1 MTYIQREM
9 EKLGRDLCAD
19 PRPAR
24 EAEMYAAQQ
33 ALAWVLDPQI
43 AMSPYDLL
51 TR

>member
-1 MTYIQREM
+1 MGFVEREM
-9 EKLGRDLCAD
+9 QRLGRDLCAD

-33 ALAWVLDPQI
+33 ALAWVLDPEI
-43 AMSPYDLL
+43 TMSPYDMF